1 MGLFSGAFGAGL
13 SKGLGEGIAK
23 GIDERRKMQ
32 LKYVDNMMDTAK
44 AYAPKYQA
52 AAAEID
58 ASLVQMNNLKRDFNI
73 SEAEYV
79 ALAQAHPNLDAIYK
93 DIYVQKDA
101 LTAQGFGNKINRD
114 TILKTLNLGEKGIE
128 LPEGMTAKEALRTI
142 HLGIANNLSKDP
154 TNKSEGFSNKSVSD
168 AFASMFMMNPNS
180 SAKQI
185 VNNMQVAGVEVDDIL
200 AYERSGGVRGTVYD
214 SVNASPF
221 ALPNI
226 DYKADDMQTTRDRF
240 TREANKK
247 FALTDDITNLT
258 DAGAFNKR
266 VGGKDAAASVAITNE
281 IGLNFAKLEKQLF
294 SQSALFNS
302 NINRSPMLFELLS
315 YIDTPE
321 DIKAFNNAVKNN
333 TMASILIESFEKNQ
347 GLTDEYA
354 KKIFDTD
361 AAEEEEYIGSDYGD
375 GNVIMPVESSTVTG
389 TDDGDGTVAKI
400 LSNTKDKKS
409 SVELK
414 DLDLK
419 DATFNTEENA
429 WFDNNSGKK
438 ILDPKGI
445 LKNTPGFRALEDTSF
460 IDEIMSLVGGE
471 AAKKHFA
478 NKSKE
483 NDSVAKVEEKTED
496 KVEDKGIM
504 TSPKLRPS
512 DLKIENIIE
521 ENLEPEEA
529 SNLKEQFNA
538 NPKDSIWESIV
549 KVMSS
554 KEYAKIQSDKSM
566 NEAIQKIKESR
577 PELRTKRPDA
587 IGFTLSNLRS
597 ILDSELPASQ
607 KAIAI
612 KIMATIK
619 PDTAGLKIGTK

>member
-58 ASLVQMNNLKRDFNI
+58 SSLVQMNNLKRDFNI
-73 SEAEYV
+73 TEAEYV

-142 HLGIANNLSKDP
+142 HLGIASNLSKDP

-247 FALTDDITNLT
+247 FALTDDITNL
-258 DAGAFNKR
+258 ANAEAFNKR
-266 VGGKDAAASVAITNE
+266 TGGKDTAASVAITNE

-361 AAEEEEYIGSDYGD
+361 DTKEEEEYRGSDYGD
-375 GNVIMPVESSTVTG
+375 GNVIMPVEASTVTDTG
-389 TDDGDGTVAKI
+389 TGDGLVSTI
-400 LSNTKDKKS
+400 LSNTKGDKS

-419 DATFNTEENA
+419 NATFNTEENA
-429 WFDNNSGKK
+429 WFDNASGKEILEPTSVFANSSTRKLKDSTATDQVVSMVGGNIAEMYFDDTPLKDLNLKDATFDEEQNAWFDDETGNK
-438 ILDPKGI
+438 IVKPRSVFANSKVRRLDDSGTDKTNSDLSLWEKI
-445 LKNTPGFRALEDTSF
+445 KKTLSKKDAKELEKKISR
-460 IDEIMSLVGGE
+460 IDEE
-471 AAKKHFA
+471 AQLSPAY
-478 NKSKE
+478 
-483 NDSVAKVEEKTED
+483 KTD
-496 KVEDKGIM
+496 
-504 TSPKLRPS
+504 
-512 DLKIENIIE
+512 IE
-521 ENLEPEEA
+521 
-529 SNLKEQFNA
+529 
-538 NPKDSIWESIV
+538 
-549 KVMSS
+549 
-554 KEYAKIQSDKSM
+554 
-566 NEAIQKIKESR
+566 R
-577 PELRTKRPDA
+577 
-587 IGFTLSNLRS
+587 
-597 ILDSELPASQ
+597 ILDSDMSVADKAAAISKIARKALDTPGLTVSDSYKEL
-607 KAIAI
+607 KGI
-612 KIMATIK
+612 
-619 PDTAGLKIGTK
+619 

>member
-1 MGLFSGAFGAGL
+1 MGIFSGAFGAGL
-13 SKGLGEGIAK
+13 SQGLGESVATGIN
-23 GIDERRKMQ
+23 ERRKMQ
-32 LKYVDNMMDTAK
+32 TKYVDNMMDTAK

-258 DAGAFNKR
+258 DASAFNTR

-361 AAEEEEYIGSDYGD
+361 DTEEVLPSEYIGSDYGD
-375 GNVIMPVESSTVTG
+375 GNVIMPVESSTVTV

-400 LSNTKDKKS
+400 LSNTKGEKS

-419 DATFNTEENA
+419 NATFNTEENA
-429 WFDNNSGKK
+429 WFDNTSGKE
-438 ILDPKGI
+438 ILEPTSVFANSSTRK
-445 LKNTPGFRALEDTSF
+445 LKDSTTTDQLVS
-460 IDEIMSLVGGE
+460 MVGGNIAE
-471 AAKKHFA
+471 NYFDDTALKDLNLKDATFDEEQNAWFDDETGNKIVKPRSVFA
-478 NKSKE
+478 NSKVRRLD
-483 NDSVAKVEEKTED
+483 DSNTD
-496 KVEDKGIM
+496 KAN
-504 TSPKLRPS
+504 S
-512 DLKIENIIE
+512 DLS
-521 ENLEPEEA
+521 L
-529 SNLKEQFNA
+529 
-538 NPKDSIWESIV
+538 WE
-549 KVMSS
+549 
-554 KEYAKIQSDKSM
+554 
-566 NEAIQKIKESR
+566 KIK
-577 PELRTKRPDA
+577 K
-587 IGFTLSNLRS
+587 TLSKKDAKELEKKISRIDKEAQLS
-597 ILDSELPASQ
+597 PAYKTDIKAILDSDMSVAEKAEAINKIAREALDTPGLTVSDSYKEL
-607 KAIAI
+607 KGI
-612 KIMATIK
+612 
-619 PDTAGLKIGTK
+619 

>member
-13 SKGLGEGIAK
+13 SQGLGEGIAK
-23 GIDERRKMQ
+23 GINERRKMQ
-32 LKYVDNMMDTAK
+32 TKYVDNMMDTAK

-58 ASLVQMNNLKRDFNI
+58 SSLVQMNNLKRDFNI

-142 HLGIANNLSKDP
+142 HLGIASNLSKDP

-226 DYKADDMQTTRDRF
+226 DYKADDMQRTRDRF

-247 FALTDDITNLT
+247 FALTDDITSLT
-258 DAGAFNKR
+258 DMNAFNKKT
-266 VGGKDAAASVAITNE
+266 GGKDGSASIAITNE

-302 NINRSPMLFELLS
+302 NINRSPMMYELLK

-321 DIKAFNNAVKNN
+321 DIKTFNNAVKNN

-361 AAEEEEYIGSDYGD
+361 AAEEEEEYTGSDYGD
-375 GNVIMPVESSTVTG
+375 GNIIMPVEASTVTDTG
-389 TDDGDGTVAKI
+389 KGDGLVSTI
-400 LSNTKDKKS
+400 LSNTKGDKP

-419 DATFNTEENA
+419 NATFNTEENA
-429 WFDNNSGKK
+429 WFDNASGKEILQPTSVFANSSTRK
-438 ILDPKGI
+438 LKDSTATGQVVSMVGGNIAEMYFDDTPLKDLNLKDATFDEEQNSWFDDETGNKIVKPRSVFANSKVRRLDDSGTDKTNSDLSLWEKIKKTLSKKDAKELEKKISRIDEEAQLSPAYKTDIERILDSDMSVADKAAAI
-445 LKNTPGFRALEDTSF
+445 SKIARKALNTPGLTVSDSY
-460 IDEIMSLVGGE
+460 
-471 AAKKHFA
+471 
-478 NKSKE
+478 KE
-483 NDSVAKVEEKTED
+483 L
-496 KVEDKGIM
+496 KGI
-504 TSPKLRPS
+504 
-512 DLKIENIIE
+512 
-521 ENLEPEEA
+521 
-529 SNLKEQFNA
+529 
-538 NPKDSIWESIV
+538 
-549 KVMSS
+549 
-554 KEYAKIQSDKSM
+554 
-566 NEAIQKIKESR
+566 
-577 PELRTKRPDA
+577 
-587 IGFTLSNLRS
+587 
-597 ILDSELPASQ
+597 
-607 KAIAI
+607 
-612 KIMATIK
+612 
-619 PDTAGLKIGTK
+619 

>member
-13 SKGLGEGIAK
+13 SQGLGESIAK
-23 GIDERRKMQ
+23 GINERRKMQ
-32 LKYVDNMMDTAK
+32 TKYVDNMMDTAK

-58 ASLVQMNNLKRDFNI
+58 SSLVQMNNLKRDFNI

-185 VNNMQVAGVEVDDIL
+185 VNNMQVAGIEVDDIL
-200 AYERSGGVRGTVYD
+200 AYESSGGVRGTVYD

-226 DYKADDMQTTRDRF
+226 DYKADDMQRTRDRF
-240 TREANKK
+240 TREANLK
-247 FALTDDITNLT
+247 FANTSDITDLTDMS
-258 DAGAFNKR
+258 AFNTNT
-266 VGGKDAAASVAITNE
+266 GGKDAAASIAITNE

-302 NINRSPMLFELLS
+302 TINRTPMMYELLK
-315 YIDTPE
+315 YIQTPE

-361 AAEEEEYIGSDYGD
+361 DAEEGLSSEYRGSDYGD
-375 GNVIMPVESSTVTG
+375 GNIIMPVEASTVTDTG
-389 TDDGDGTVAKI
+389 KDDGLVSTI
-400 LSNTKDKKS
+400 LSNTKGDKS

-419 DATFNTEENA
+419 NATFNAEENA
-429 WFDNNSGKK
+429 WFDNASGKEILEPTSVFANSSTRK
-438 ILDPKGI
+438 RKESTATDQIVSMVGGNIAEMYFDDTPLKDLNLKDATFDEEQDAWFDDETGNKIVKPRSVFANSKVRRLDDSGTDKTNSDLSLWEKIKKTLSKKDAKELEKKISRIDEEAQLSPAYKTDIERILDSDMSVADKAAAI
-445 LKNTPGFRALEDTSF
+445 SKIARKALNTPGLTVSDSY
-460 IDEIMSLVGGE
+460 
-471 AAKKHFA
+471 
-478 NKSKE
+478 KE
-483 NDSVAKVEEKTED
+483 L
-496 KVEDKGIM
+496 KGI
-504 TSPKLRPS
+504 
-512 DLKIENIIE
+512 
-521 ENLEPEEA
+521 
-529 SNLKEQFNA
+529 
-538 NPKDSIWESIV
+538 
-549 KVMSS
+549 
-554 KEYAKIQSDKSM
+554 
-566 NEAIQKIKESR
+566 
-577 PELRTKRPDA
+577 
-587 IGFTLSNLRS
+587 
-597 ILDSELPASQ
+597 
-607 KAIAI
+607 
-612 KIMATIK
+612 
-619 PDTAGLKIGTK
+619 

>member
-13 SKGLGEGIAK
+13 SQGLGEGIAK
-23 GIDERRKMQ
+23 GINERRKMQ
-32 LKYVDNMMDTAK
+32 TKYVDNMMDTAK

-58 ASLVQMNNLKRDFNI
+58 SSLVQMNNLKRDFNI
-73 SEAEYV
+73 TEAEYV

-247 FALTDDITNLT
+247 FALTDDITNL
-258 DAGAFNKR
+258 ANAEAFNKR
-266 VGGKDAAASVAITNE
+266 TGGKDTAASVAITNE

-315 YIDTPE
+315 YVDTPE

-361 AAEEEEYIGSDYGD
+361 DAKEVLPPEYTGSDYGD
-375 GNVIMPVESSTVTG
+375 GNIIMPVEASTVTDTG
-389 TDDGDGTVAKI
+389 KGDGLVSTI
-400 LSNTKDKKS
+400 LSNTKGAKS

-419 DATFNTEENA
+419 NATFNTEENA
-429 WFDNNSGKK
+429 WFDDTSGKEILEPTSVFANSSTRK
-438 ILDPKGI
+438 LKDSTATDQVVSMVGGNIAEMYFDDTPLKDLNLKDATFDEEQNAWFDDETGNKIVKPRSVFANSKVRRLDDSGTDKTNSDLSLWEKIKKTLSKKDAKELEKKISRIDEEAQLSPAYKTDIERILDSDMSVADKAAAI
-445 LKNTPGFRALEDTSF
+445 SKIARKALNTPGLTVSDSY
-460 IDEIMSLVGGE
+460 
-471 AAKKHFA
+471 
-478 NKSKE
+478 KE
-483 NDSVAKVEEKTED
+483 L
-496 KVEDKGIM
+496 KGI
-504 TSPKLRPS
+504 
-512 DLKIENIIE
+512 
-521 ENLEPEEA
+521 
-529 SNLKEQFNA
+529 
-538 NPKDSIWESIV
+538 
-549 KVMSS
+549 
-554 KEYAKIQSDKSM
+554 
-566 NEAIQKIKESR
+566 
-577 PELRTKRPDA
+577 
-587 IGFTLSNLRS
+587 
-597 ILDSELPASQ
+597 
-607 KAIAI
+607 
-612 KIMATIK
+612 
-619 PDTAGLKIGTK
+619 

>member
-13 SKGLGEGIAK
+13 SQGLGEGIAK
-23 GIDERRKMQ
+23 GINERRKMQ
-32 LKYVDNMMDTAK
+32 TKYVDNMMDTAK

-58 ASLVQMNNLKRDFNI
+58 SSLVQMNNLKRDFNI

-142 HLGIANNLSKDP
+142 HLGIASNLSKDP

-226 DYKADDMQTTRDRF
+226 DYKADDMQRTRDRF

-247 FALTDDITNLT
+247 FALTDDITSLT
-258 DAGAFNKR
+258 DMNAFNKKT
-266 VGGKDAAASVAITNE
+266 GGKDGSASIAITNE

-302 NINRSPMLFELLS
+302 NINRSPMMYELLK

-361 AAEEEEYIGSDYGD
+361 AAEEEEEYTGSDYGD
-375 GNVIMPVESSTVTG
+375 GNIIMPVEASTVTDTG
-389 TDDGDGTVAKI
+389 KGDGLVSTI
-400 LSNTKDKKS
+400 LSNTKGDKS

-419 DATFNTEENA
+419 NATFNTEENA
-429 WFDNNSGKK
+429 WFDNASGKEILQPTSVFANSSTRK
-438 ILDPKGI
+438 LKDSTATGQVVSMVGGNIAEMYFDDTPLKDLNLKNATFDEEQNSWFDDETGNKIVKPRSVFANSKVRRLDDSGTDKTNSDLSLWEKIKKTLSKKDAKELEKKISRIDEEAQLSPAYKTDIERILDSDMSVADKAAAI
-445 LKNTPGFRALEDTSF
+445 SKIARKALNTPGLTVSDSY
-460 IDEIMSLVGGE
+460 
-471 AAKKHFA
+471 
-478 NKSKE
+478 KE
-483 NDSVAKVEEKTED
+483 L
-496 KVEDKGIM
+496 KGI
-504 TSPKLRPS
+504 
-512 DLKIENIIE
+512 
-521 ENLEPEEA
+521 
-529 SNLKEQFNA
+529 
-538 NPKDSIWESIV
+538 
-549 KVMSS
+549 
-554 KEYAKIQSDKSM
+554 
-566 NEAIQKIKESR
+566 
-577 PELRTKRPDA
+577 
-587 IGFTLSNLRS
+587 
-597 ILDSELPASQ
+597 
-607 KAIAI
+607 
-612 KIMATIK
+612 
-619 PDTAGLKIGTK
+619 

>member
-168 AFASMFMMNPNS
+168 AFASMFMMNPNA

-247 FALTDDITNLT
+247 FALTDDITNLA
-258 DAGAFNKR
+258 DPKAFNER
-266 VGGKDAAASVAITNE
+266 TGGKDTAASVAITNE

-361 AAEEEEYIGSDYGD
+361 GTEEVSTSVYTGSDYGD
-375 GNVIMPVESSTVTG
+375 GNVIMPVESSTVIS
-389 TDDGDGTVAKI
+389 TDTKDAIVDTI
-400 LSNTKDKKS
+400 LSNTKSDKS

-419 DATFNTEENA
+419 NATFNTEENA
-429 WFDNNSGKK
+429 WFDNTSGKEILEPTSVFANSSTRK
-438 ILDPKGI
+438 LKGSTTTDQLVSVVGGNIAEKYFDDTPLKDLDLKNATFDEEQNAWFDDETGNKIVKPRSVFANSKVRRLDDSNTDKTNTDLSLWEKIKKVLSKKDAKEIEKKISRIDEEAQLSPAYKTDIERILDSDMSVADKAAAI
-445 LKNTPGFRALEDTSF
+445 SKIAREALNTPGLTVSDSY
-460 IDEIMSLVGGE
+460 
-471 AAKKHFA
+471 KKL
-478 NKSKE
+478 
-483 NDSVAKVEEKTED
+483 
-496 KVEDKGIM
+496 KGI
-504 TSPKLRPS
+504 
-512 DLKIENIIE
+512 
-521 ENLEPEEA
+521 
-529 SNLKEQFNA
+529 
-538 NPKDSIWESIV
+538 
-549 KVMSS
+549 
-554 KEYAKIQSDKSM
+554 
-566 NEAIQKIKESR
+566 
-577 PELRTKRPDA
+577 
-587 IGFTLSNLRS
+587 
-597 ILDSELPASQ
+597 
-607 KAIAI
+607 
-612 KIMATIK
+612 
-619 PDTAGLKIGTK
+619 

>member
-32 LKYVDNMMDTAK
+32 TKYVDNMMDTAK

-58 ASLVQMNNLKRDFNI
+58 SSLVQMNNLKRDFNI
-73 SEAEYV
+73 TEAEYV

-200 AYERSGGVRGTVYD
+200 AYERSGGVRGAVYD

-247 FALTDDITNLT
+247 FALTDDITNLANT
-258 DAGAFNKR
+258 QAFNKR
-266 VGGKDAAASVAITNE
+266 TGGKDTAASVAITNE

-315 YIDTPE
+315 YVDTPE

-361 AAEEEEYIGSDYGD
+361 DAEEGLSSEYRGSDYGD
-375 GNVIMPVESSTVTG
+375 GNIIMPVEASTVTDTG
-389 TDDGDGTVAKI
+389 KGDGLVSTI
-400 LSNTKDKKS
+400 LSNTNGAKS

-419 DATFNTEENA
+419 NATFNTEENA
-429 WFDNNSGKK
+429 WFDNASGKEILEPTSVFANSSTRK
-438 ILDPKGI
+438 RKDSTATGQIVSMVGGNIAEMYFDDTPLKDLNLKDATFDEEQNSWFDDETGNKIVKPRSVFANSKVRRLDDSGTDKTNSDLSLWEKIKKTLSKKDAKELEKKISRIDEEAQLSPAYKTDIERILDSDMSVADKAAAI
-445 LKNTPGFRALEDTSF
+445 SKIARKALNTPGLKVSDSY
-460 IDEIMSLVGGE
+460 
-471 AAKKHFA
+471 
-478 NKSKE
+478 KE
-483 NDSVAKVEEKTED
+483 L
-496 KVEDKGIM
+496 KGI
-504 TSPKLRPS
+504 
-512 DLKIENIIE
+512 
-521 ENLEPEEA
+521 
-529 SNLKEQFNA
+529 
-538 NPKDSIWESIV
+538 
-549 KVMSS
+549 
-554 KEYAKIQSDKSM
+554 
-566 NEAIQKIKESR
+566 
-577 PELRTKRPDA
+577 
-587 IGFTLSNLRS
+587 
-597 ILDSELPASQ
+597 
-607 KAIAI
+607 
-612 KIMATIK
+612 
-619 PDTAGLKIGTK
+619 

>member
-52 AAAEID
+52 AAAQID
-58 ASLVQMNNLKRDFNI
+58 ASLVQMKNLKRDFNI

-400 LSNTKDKKS
+400 LSNTKGEKS

-419 DATFNTEENA
+419 NATFNTEENA
-429 WFDNNSGKK
+429 WFDNASGKE
-438 ILDPKGI
+438 ILEPTSVFANSSTRK
-445 LKNTPGFRALEDTSF
+445 LKDSTTTDQLVS
-460 IDEIMSLVGGE
+460 MVGGNIAE
-471 AAKKHFA
+471 NYFDDTPLKDLNLKDATFDEEQNAWFDDETGNKIVKPRSVFA
-478 NKSKE
+478 NSKVRRLD
-483 NDSVAKVEEKTED
+483 DSNTD
-496 KVEDKGIM
+496 KAN
-504 TSPKLRPS
+504 S
-512 DLKIENIIE
+512 DLS
-521 ENLEPEEA
+521 L
-529 SNLKEQFNA
+529 
-538 NPKDSIWESIV
+538 WE
-549 KVMSS
+549 
-554 KEYAKIQSDKSM
+554 
-566 NEAIQKIKESR
+566 KIK
-577 PELRTKRPDA
+577 K
-587 IGFTLSNLRS
+587 TLSKKDAKELEKKISRIDKEAQLS
-597 ILDSELPASQ
+597 PAYKTDIKAILDSDMSVAEKAEAINKIAREALDTPGLTVSDSYKEL
-607 KAIAI
+607 KGI
-612 KIMATIK
+612 
-619 PDTAGLKIGTK
+619 

>member
-13 SKGLGEGIAK
+13 SQGLGEGIAK
-23 GIDERRKMQ
+23 GINERRKMQ
-32 LKYVDNMMDTAK
+32 TKYVDNMMDTAK

-58 ASLVQMNNLKRDFNI
+58 SSLVQMNNLKRDFNI

-226 DYKADDMQTTRDRF
+226 DYKADDMQRTRDRF

-258 DAGAFNKR
+258 DMKAFNKKT
-266 VGGKDAAASVAITNE
+266 GGKDGAASIAITNE

-302 NINRSPMLFELLS
+302 NINRSPMMYELLK

-321 DIKAFNNAVKNN
+321 DIKTFNNAVKNN

-361 AAEEEEYIGSDYGD
+361 AAEEEEEYTGSDYGD
-375 GNVIMPVESSTVTG
+375 GNIIMPVEASTVTDTG
-389 TDDGDGTVAKI
+389 KGDGLVSTI
-400 LSNTKDKKS
+400 LSNTKGDKS

-419 DATFNTEENA
+419 NATFNTEENA
-429 WFDNNSGKK
+429 WFDNASGKEILEPTSVFANSSTRK
-438 ILDPKGI
+438 LKDSTATGQVVSMVGGNIAEMYFDDTPLKDLNLKDATFDEEQNSWFDDETGNKIVKPRSVFANSKVRRLDDSGTDKTNSDLSLWEKIKKTLSKKDAKELEKKISRIDEEAQLSPAYKTDIERILDSDMSVADKAAAI
-445 LKNTPGFRALEDTSF
+445 SKIARKALNTPGLTVSDSY
-460 IDEIMSLVGGE
+460 
-471 AAKKHFA
+471 
-478 NKSKE
+478 KE
-483 NDSVAKVEEKTED
+483 L
-496 KVEDKGIM
+496 KGI
-504 TSPKLRPS
+504 
-512 DLKIENIIE
+512 
-521 ENLEPEEA
+521 
-529 SNLKEQFNA
+529 
-538 NPKDSIWESIV
+538 
-549 KVMSS
+549 
-554 KEYAKIQSDKSM
+554 
-566 NEAIQKIKESR
+566 
-577 PELRTKRPDA
+577 
-587 IGFTLSNLRS
+587 
-597 ILDSELPASQ
+597 
-607 KAIAI
+607 
-612 KIMATIK
+612 
-619 PDTAGLKIGTK
+619 

>member
-13 SKGLGEGIAK
+13 SQGLGEGIAK
-23 GIDERRKMQ
+23 GINERRKMQ
-32 LKYVDNMMDTAK
+32 TKYVDNMMDTAK

-58 ASLVQMNNLKRDFNI
+58 SSLVQMNNLKRDFNI
-73 SEAEYV
+73 TEAEYV

-185 VNNMQVAGVEVDDIL
+185 VNNMQVAGIEVDDIL
-200 AYERSGGVRGTVYD
+200 AYESSGGVRGTVYD

-226 DYKADDMQTTRDRF
+226 DYKADDMQRTRDRF
-240 TREANKK
+240 TREATLK
-247 FALTDDITNLT
+247 FADTNDISSLTDMK
-258 DAGAFNKR
+258 AFNER
-266 VGGKDAAASVAITNE
+266 TGGKDAAASIAITNE

-302 NINRSPMLFELLS
+302 TINRTPMMYELLS
-315 YIDTPE
+315 YVDTPE

-361 AAEEEEYIGSDYGD
+361 DAEEGLSSEYRGSDYGD
-375 GNVIMPVESSTVTG
+375 GNVIMPVEASTVIDTG
-389 TDDGDGTVAKI
+389 KDDGLVSTI
-400 LSNTKDKKS
+400 LSNTKGDKS

-419 DATFNTEENA
+419 NATFNTEENA
-429 WFDNNSGKK
+429 WFDDTSGKEILEPTSVFANSSTRK
-438 ILDPKGI
+438 LKDSTATDQVVSMVGGNIAEMYFDDTPLKDLNLKDATFDEEQNSWFDDETGNKIVKPRSVFANSKVRRLDDSGTDKTNSDLSLWEKIKKTLSKKDAKELEKKISRIDEEAQLSPAYKTDIERILDSDMSVADKAAAI
-445 LKNTPGFRALEDTSF
+445 SKIARKALNTPGLKVSDSY
-460 IDEIMSLVGGE
+460 
-471 AAKKHFA
+471 
-478 NKSKE
+478 KE
-483 NDSVAKVEEKTED
+483 L
-496 KVEDKGIM
+496 KGI
-504 TSPKLRPS
+504 
-512 DLKIENIIE
+512 
-521 ENLEPEEA
+521 
-529 SNLKEQFNA
+529 
-538 NPKDSIWESIV
+538 
-549 KVMSS
+549 
-554 KEYAKIQSDKSM
+554 
-566 NEAIQKIKESR
+566 
-577 PELRTKRPDA
+577 
-587 IGFTLSNLRS
+587 
-597 ILDSELPASQ
+597 
-607 KAIAI
+607 
-612 KIMATIK
+612 
-619 PDTAGLKIGTK
+619 

>member
-58 ASLVQMNNLKRDFNI
+58 ASLVQMKNLKRDFNI

-361 AAEEEEYIGSDYGD
+361 DTEEVLPSEYIGSDYGD
-375 GNVIMPVESSTVTG
+375 GNVIMPVESSTVTV

-400 LSNTKDKKS
+400 LSNTKGEKS

-419 DATFNTEENA
+419 NATFNTEENA
-429 WFDNNSGKK
+429 WFDNASGKE
-438 ILDPKGI
+438 ILEPTSVFANSSTRK
-445 LKNTPGFRALEDTSF
+445 LKDSTTTDQLVS
-460 IDEIMSLVGGE
+460 MVGGNIAE
-471 AAKKHFA
+471 NYFDDTPLKDLNLKDATFDEEQNAWFDDETGNKIVKPRSVFA
-478 NKSKE
+478 NSKVRRLD
-483 NDSVAKVEEKTED
+483 DSNTD
-496 KVEDKGIM
+496 KAN
-504 TSPKLRPS
+504 S
-512 DLKIENIIE
+512 DLS
-521 ENLEPEEA
+521 L
-529 SNLKEQFNA
+529 
-538 NPKDSIWESIV
+538 WE
-549 KVMSS
+549 
-554 KEYAKIQSDKSM
+554 
-566 NEAIQKIKESR
+566 KIK
-577 PELRTKRPDA
+577 K
-587 IGFTLSNLRS
+587 TLSKKDAKELEKKISRIDKEAQLS
-597 ILDSELPASQ
+597 PAYKTDIKAILDSDMSVAEKAEAINKIAREALDTPGLTVSDSYKEL
-607 KAIAI
+607 KGI
-612 KIMATIK
+612 
-619 PDTAGLKIGTK
+619 

>member
-32 LKYVDNMMDTAK
+32 TKYVDNMMDTAK

-58 ASLVQMNNLKRDFNI
+58 SSLVQMNNLKRDFNI
-73 SEAEYV
+73 TEAEYV

-200 AYERSGGVRGTVYD
+200 AYERSGGVRGAVYD

-247 FALTDDITNLT
+247 FALTDDITNLANT
-258 DAGAFNKR
+258 QAFNKR
-266 VGGKDAAASVAITNE
+266 TGGKDTAASVAITNE

-315 YIDTPE
+315 YVDTPE

-361 AAEEEEYIGSDYGD
+361 DAEEGLSSEYRGSDYGD
-375 GNVIMPVESSTVTG
+375 GNIIMPVEASTVTDTG
-389 TDDGDGTVAKI
+389 KGDGLVSTI
-400 LSNTKDKKS
+400 LSNTNGAKS

-419 DATFNTEENA
+419 NATFNTEENA
-429 WFDNNSGKK
+429 WFDNASGKEILEPTSVFANSSTRK
-438 ILDPKGI
+438 RKDSTATGQIVSMVGGNIAEMYFDDTPLKDLNLKDATFDEEQNSWFDDETGNKIVKPRSVFANSKVRRLDDSGTDKTNSDLSLWEKIKKTLSKKDAKELEKKISRIDEEAQLSPAYKTDIERILDSDMSIADKAAAI
-445 LKNTPGFRALEDTSF
+445 SKIARKALNTPGLKVSDSY
-460 IDEIMSLVGGE
+460 
-471 AAKKHFA
+471 
-478 NKSKE
+478 KE
-483 NDSVAKVEEKTED
+483 L
-496 KVEDKGIM
+496 KGI
-504 TSPKLRPS
+504 
-512 DLKIENIIE
+512 
-521 ENLEPEEA
+521 
-529 SNLKEQFNA
+529 
-538 NPKDSIWESIV
+538 
-549 KVMSS
+549 
-554 KEYAKIQSDKSM
+554 
-566 NEAIQKIKESR
+566 
-577 PELRTKRPDA
+577 
-587 IGFTLSNLRS
+587 
-597 ILDSELPASQ
+597 
-607 KAIAI
+607 
-612 KIMATIK
+612 
-619 PDTAGLKIGTK
+619 

>member
-58 ASLVQMNNLKRDFNI
+58 SSLVQMNNLKRDFNI
-73 SEAEYV
+73 TEAEYV

-142 HLGIANNLSKDP
+142 HLGIASNLSKDP

-247 FALTDDITNLT
+247 FALTDDITNL
-258 DAGAFNKR
+258 ANAKAFNKR
-266 VGGKDAAASVAITNE
+266 TGGKDTAASVAITNE

-361 AAEEEEYIGSDYGD
+361 DTKEEEEYRGSDYGD
-375 GNVIMPVESSTVTG
+375 GNVIMPVEASTVTDTG
-389 TDDGDGTVAKI
+389 TGDGLVSTI
-400 LSNTKDKKS
+400 LSNTKGDKS

-419 DATFNTEENA
+419 NATFNTEENA
-429 WFDNNSGKK
+429 WFDNASGKEILEPTSVFANSSTRKLKDSTATDQVVSMVGGNIAEMYFDDTPLKDLNLKDATFDEGQNAWFDDETGNK
-438 ILDPKGI
+438 IVKPRSVFANSKVRRLDDSGTDKTNSDLSLWEKI
-445 LKNTPGFRALEDTSF
+445 KKTLSKKDAKELEKKISR
-460 IDEIMSLVGGE
+460 IDEE
-471 AAKKHFA
+471 AQLSPAY
-478 NKSKE
+478 
-483 NDSVAKVEEKTED
+483 KTD
-496 KVEDKGIM
+496 
-504 TSPKLRPS
+504 
-512 DLKIENIIE
+512 IE
-521 ENLEPEEA
+521 
-529 SNLKEQFNA
+529 
-538 NPKDSIWESIV
+538 
-549 KVMSS
+549 
-554 KEYAKIQSDKSM
+554 
-566 NEAIQKIKESR
+566 R
-577 PELRTKRPDA
+577 
-587 IGFTLSNLRS
+587 
-597 ILDSELPASQ
+597 ILDSDMSVADKAAAISKIARKALDTPGLTVSDSYKEL
-607 KAIAI
+607 KGI
-612 KIMATIK
+612 
-619 PDTAGLKIGTK
+619 

>member
-58 ASLVQMNNLKRDFNI
+58 SSLVQMNNLKRDFNI
-73 SEAEYV
+73 TEAEYV

-142 HLGIANNLSKDP
+142 HLGIASNLSKDP

-247 FALTDDITNLT
+247 FALTDDITNL
-258 DAGAFNKR
+258 ANPEAFNKR
-266 VGGKDAAASVAITNE
+266 TGGKDTAASVAITNE

-361 AAEEEEYIGSDYGD
+361 DTKEEEEYRGSDYGD
-375 GNVIMPVESSTVTG
+375 GNIIMPVEASTVTDTG
-389 TDDGDGTVAKI
+389 TGDGLVSTI
-400 LSNTKDKKS
+400 LSNTKGDKS

-419 DATFNTEENA
+419 NATFNTEENA
-429 WFDNNSGKK
+429 WFDNASGKEILEPTSVFANSSTRKLKDSTATDQVVSMVGGNIAEMYFDDTPLKDLNLKDATFDEEQNAWFDDETGNK
-438 ILDPKGI
+438 IVKPRSVFANSKVRRLDDSGTDKTNSDLSLWEKI
-445 LKNTPGFRALEDTSF
+445 KKTLSKKDAKELEKKISR
-460 IDEIMSLVGGE
+460 IDEE
-471 AAKKHFA
+471 AQLSPAY
-478 NKSKE
+478 
-483 NDSVAKVEEKTED
+483 KTD
-496 KVEDKGIM
+496 
-504 TSPKLRPS
+504 
-512 DLKIENIIE
+512 IE
-521 ENLEPEEA
+521 
-529 SNLKEQFNA
+529 
-538 NPKDSIWESIV
+538 
-549 KVMSS
+549 
-554 KEYAKIQSDKSM
+554 
-566 NEAIQKIKESR
+566 R
-577 PELRTKRPDA
+577 
-587 IGFTLSNLRS
+587 
-597 ILDSELPASQ
+597 ILDSDMSVADKAAAISKIARKALDTPGLTVSDSYKEL
-607 KAIAI
+607 KGI
-612 KIMATIK
+612 
-619 PDTAGLKIGTK
+619 

>member
-32 LKYVDNMMDTAK
+32 TKYVDNMMDTAK

-58 ASLVQMNNLKRDFNI
+58 SSLVQMNNLKRDFNI
-73 SEAEYV
+73 TEAEYV

-200 AYERSGGVRGTVYD
+200 AYERSGGVRGAVYD

-247 FALTDDITNLT
+247 FALTDDITNLANT
-258 DAGAFNKR
+258 QAFNKR
-266 VGGKDAAASVAITNE
+266 TGGKDTAASVAITNE

-315 YIDTPE
+315 YVDTPE

-361 AAEEEEYIGSDYGD
+361 DTEEEEYTGSDYGD
-375 GNVIMPVESSTVTG
+375 GNIIMPVEASTVTDTG
-389 TDDGDGTVAKI
+389 KDDGLVSTI
-400 LSNTKDKKS
+400 LSNTKGDKS

-419 DATFNTEENA
+419 NATFNTEENA
-429 WFDNNSGKK
+429 WFDNASGKEILEPTSVFANSSTRK
-438 ILDPKGI
+438 LKDSTATDQVVSMVGGNIAEMYFDDTPLKDLNLKDATFDEEQNSWFDDETGNKIVKPRSVFANSKVRRLDDSGTDKTNSDLSLWEKIKKTLSKKDAKELEKKISRIDEEAQLSPAYKTDIERILDSDMSVADKAAAI
-445 LKNTPGFRALEDTSF
+445 SKIARKALNTPGLTVSDSY
-460 IDEIMSLVGGE
+460 
-471 AAKKHFA
+471 
-478 NKSKE
+478 KE
-483 NDSVAKVEEKTED
+483 L
-496 KVEDKGIM
+496 KGI
-504 TSPKLRPS
+504 
-512 DLKIENIIE
+512 
-521 ENLEPEEA
+521 
-529 SNLKEQFNA
+529 
-538 NPKDSIWESIV
+538 
-549 KVMSS
+549 
-554 KEYAKIQSDKSM
+554 
-566 NEAIQKIKESR
+566 
-577 PELRTKRPDA
+577 
-587 IGFTLSNLRS
+587 
-597 ILDSELPASQ
+597 
-607 KAIAI
+607 
-612 KIMATIK
+612 
-619 PDTAGLKIGTK
+619 

>member
-13 SKGLGEGIAK
+13 SQGLGESLADGIK
-23 GIDERRKMQ
+23 ERRKMQ
-32 LKYVDNMMDTAK
+32 TKYVDNMMDTAK

-361 AAEEEEYIGSDYGD
+361 YVTPLSEDLNQPRLSELEVTED
-375 GNVIMPVESSTVTG
+375 SSTIST
-389 TDDGDGTVAKI
+389 GDGTVAKI

-429 WFDNNSGKK
+429 WFDNTSGKK

>member
-1 MGLFSGAFGAGL
+1 MGLFSGAFGAGF
-13 SKGLGEGIAK
+13 SKGLGESLAEGIK
-23 GIDERRKMQ
+23 ERRKMQ
-32 LKYVDNMMDTAK
+32 TKYVDNMMDTAK

-128 LPEGMTAKEALRTI
+128 LPQGMTAKEALRTI
-142 HLGIANNLSKDP
+142 HLGIASNLSKDP

-247 FALTDDITNLT
+247 FALTDDITSLT
-258 DAGAFNKR
+258 DMDSFNKR
-266 VGGKDAAASVAITNE
+266 TGGKDAAASVAITNE

-294 SQSALFNS
+294 SQSTLFNS
-302 NINRSPMLFELLS
+302 NINRSPMLFEILS

-361 AAEEEEYIGSDYGD
+361 NTEEVSPAVYTGSDYGD
-375 GNVIMPVESSTVTG
+375 GNVIMPVESSAVTS
-389 TDDGDGTVAKI
+389 TDNGDNIVDTI
-400 LSNTKDKKS
+400 LSNTKGDKS

-419 DATFNTEENA
+419 NATFDEEKNA
-429 WFDNNSGKK
+429 WFDNTSGKEILEPTNIFANSSTRK
-438 ILDPKGI
+438 VKGSTTTDQLVSVVGGNIAEYYFDDTPLKDLNLKNATFNEEQNAWFDDETGNKIVKPRSVFANSKVRRLDDSNADKTNSDLSLWEKIKKTLSKKDAKELEKKISRIDKEAQLSPAYKTDIKAILDSDMSVAEKAEAI
-445 LKNTPGFRALEDTSF
+445 NKIAREALNTPGLTVSDSY
-460 IDEIMSLVGGE
+460 
-471 AAKKHFA
+471 
-478 NKSKE
+478 KE
-483 NDSVAKVEEKTED
+483 L
-496 KVEDKGIM
+496 KGI
-504 TSPKLRPS
+504 
-512 DLKIENIIE
+512 
-521 ENLEPEEA
+521 
-529 SNLKEQFNA
+529 
-538 NPKDSIWESIV
+538 
-549 KVMSS
+549 
-554 KEYAKIQSDKSM
+554 
-566 NEAIQKIKESR
+566 
-577 PELRTKRPDA
+577 
-587 IGFTLSNLRS
+587 
-597 ILDSELPASQ
+597 
-607 KAIAI
+607 
-612 KIMATIK
+612 
-619 PDTAGLKIGTK
+619 

>member
-247 FALTDDITNLT
+247 FALTDDITNLS

-400 LSNTKDKKS
+400 LSNTKGEKS

-419 DATFNTEENA
+419 NATFNTEENA
-429 WFDNNSGKK
+429 WFDNASGKE
-438 ILDPKGI
+438 ILEPTSVFANSSTRK
-445 LKNTPGFRALEDTSF
+445 LKDSTTTDQLVS
-460 IDEIMSLVGGE
+460 MVGGNIAE
-471 AAKKHFA
+471 NYFDDTPLKDLNLKDATFDEEQNAWFDDETGNKIVKPRSVFA
-478 NKSKE
+478 NSKVRRLD
-483 NDSVAKVEEKTED
+483 DSNTD
-496 KVEDKGIM
+496 KAN
-504 TSPKLRPS
+504 S
-512 DLKIENIIE
+512 DLS
-521 ENLEPEEA
+521 L
-529 SNLKEQFNA
+529 
-538 NPKDSIWESIV
+538 WE
-549 KVMSS
+549 
-554 KEYAKIQSDKSM
+554 
-566 NEAIQKIKESR
+566 KIK
-577 PELRTKRPDA
+577 K
-587 IGFTLSNLRS
+587 TLSKKDAKELEKKISRIDKEAQLS
-597 ILDSELPASQ
+597 PAYKTDIKAILDSDMSVAEKAEAINKIAREALDTPGLTVSDSYKEL
-607 KAIAI
+607 KGI
-612 KIMATIK
+612 
-619 PDTAGLKIGTK
+619 

>member
-226 DYKADDMQTTRDRF
+226 DYKADDMQRTRDRF
-240 TREANKK
+240 TREANFK
-247 FALTDDITNLT
+247 FANTNDITSLTDMD
-258 DAGAFNKR
+258 AFNKNT
-266 VGGKDAAASVAITNE
+266 GGKDAAASIAITNE

-302 NINRSPMLFELLS
+302 NINRSPMLYELLK
-315 YIDTPE
+315 YIQTPE
-321 DIKAFNNAVKNN
+321 DIKTFNNAVKNN

-361 AAEEEEYIGSDYGD
+361 AAEEEDYIGSDYGD

-400 LSNTKDKKS
+400 LSNTKGEKS

-419 DATFNTEENA
+419 NATFNTEENA
-429 WFDNNSGKK
+429 WFDNASGKE
-438 ILDPKGI
+438 ILEPTSVFANSSTRK
-445 LKNTPGFRALEDTSF
+445 LKDSTTTDQLVSMVGGNIAENYFDDTSLKDLNLKDATF
-460 IDEIMSLVGGE
+460 DEEQNAWFDDETGNKIVKPRSV
-471 AAKKHFA
+471 FA
-478 NKSKE
+478 NSKVRRLD
-483 NDSVAKVEEKTED
+483 DSNTD
-496 KVEDKGIM
+496 KAN
-504 TSPKLRPS
+504 S
-512 DLKIENIIE
+512 DLS
-521 ENLEPEEA
+521 L
-529 SNLKEQFNA
+529 
-538 NPKDSIWESIV
+538 WE
-549 KVMSS
+549 
-554 KEYAKIQSDKSM
+554 
-566 NEAIQKIKESR
+566 KIK
-577 PELRTKRPDA
+577 K
-587 IGFTLSNLRS
+587 TLSKKDAKELEKKISRIDKEAQLS
-597 ILDSELPASQ
+597 PAYKTDIKAILDSDMSVAEKAEAINKIAREALDTPGLTVSDSYKEL
-607 KAIAI
+607 KGI
-612 KIMATIK
+612 
-619 PDTAGLKIGTK
+619 

>member
-58 ASLVQMNNLKRDFNI
+58 ASLVQMKNLKRDFNI

-361 AAEEEEYIGSDYGD
+361 DTEEVLPSEYIGSDYGD
-375 GNVIMPVESSTVTG
+375 GNVIMPVESSTVTV

-400 LSNTKDKKS
+400 LSNTKGEKS

-419 DATFNTEENA
+419 NATFNTEENA
-429 WFDNNSGKK
+429 WFDNASGKE
-438 ILDPKGI
+438 ILEPTSVFANSSTRK
-445 LKNTPGFRALEDTSF
+445 LKDSTTTDQLVS
-460 IDEIMSLVGGE
+460 MVGGNIAE
-471 AAKKHFA
+471 NYFDDTPLKDLNLKDATFDEEQNAWFDDETGNKIVKPRSVFA
-478 NKSKE
+478 NSKVRRLD
-483 NDSVAKVEEKTED
+483 DSNTDKTN
-496 KVEDKGIM
+496 
-504 TSPKLRPS
+504 S
-512 DLKIENIIE
+512 DLS
-521 ENLEPEEA
+521 L
-529 SNLKEQFNA
+529 
-538 NPKDSIWESIV
+538 WE
-549 KVMSS
+549 
-554 KEYAKIQSDKSM
+554 
-566 NEAIQKIKESR
+566 KIK
-577 PELRTKRPDA
+577 K
-587 IGFTLSNLRS
+587 TLSKKDAKELEKKISRIDKEAQLS
-597 ILDSELPASQ
+597 PAYKTDIKAILDSDMSVAEKAEAINKIAREALDTPGLTVSDSYKEL
-607 KAIAI
+607 KGI
-612 KIMATIK
+612 
-619 PDTAGLKIGTK
+619 

>member
-13 SKGLGEGIAK
+13 SQGLGEGIAK
-23 GIDERRKMQ
+23 GINERRKMQ
-32 LKYVDNMMDTAK
+32 TKYVDNMMDTAK

-58 ASLVQMNNLKRDFNI
+58 SSLVQMNNLKRDFNI

-142 HLGIANNLSKDP
+142 HLGIASNLSKDP

-226 DYKADDMQTTRDRF
+226 DYKADDMQRTRDRF

-247 FALTDDITNLT
+247 FALTDDITSLT
-258 DAGAFNKR
+258 DMNAFNKKT
-266 VGGKDAAASVAITNE
+266 GGKDGSASIAITNE

-302 NINRSPMLFELLS
+302 NINRSPMMYELLK

-321 DIKAFNNAVKNN
+321 DIKTFNNAVKNN

-361 AAEEEEYIGSDYGD
+361 AAEEEEEYTGSDYGD
-375 GNVIMPVESSTVTG
+375 GNIIMPVEASTVTDTG
-389 TDDGDGTVAKI
+389 KGDGLVSTI
-400 LSNTKDKKS
+400 LSNTKGDKP

-419 DATFNTEENA
+419 NATFNTEENA
-429 WFDNNSGKK
+429 WFDNASGKEILQPTSVFANSSTRK
-438 ILDPKGI
+438 LKDSTATGQVVSMVGGNIAEMYFDDTPLKDLNLKNATFDEEQNSWFDDETGNKIVKPRSVFANSKVRRLDDSGTDKTNSDLSLWEKIKKTLSKKDAKELEKKISRIDEEAQLSPAYKTDIERILDSDMSVADKAAAI
-445 LKNTPGFRALEDTSF
+445 SKIARKALNTPGLTVSDSY
-460 IDEIMSLVGGE
+460 
-471 AAKKHFA
+471 
-478 NKSKE
+478 KE
-483 NDSVAKVEEKTED
+483 L
-496 KVEDKGIM
+496 KGI
-504 TSPKLRPS
+504 
-512 DLKIENIIE
+512 
-521 ENLEPEEA
+521 
-529 SNLKEQFNA
+529 
-538 NPKDSIWESIV
+538 
-549 KVMSS
+549 
-554 KEYAKIQSDKSM
+554 
-566 NEAIQKIKESR
+566 
-577 PELRTKRPDA
+577 
-587 IGFTLSNLRS
+587 
-597 ILDSELPASQ
+597 
-607 KAIAI
+607 
-612 KIMATIK
+612 
-619 PDTAGLKIGTK
+619 

>member
-13 SKGLGEGIAK
+13 SQGLGEGIAK
-23 GIDERRKMQ
+23 GINERRKMQ
-32 LKYVDNMMDTAK
+32 TKYVDNMMDTAK

-58 ASLVQMNNLKRDFNI
+58 SSLVQMNNLKRDFNI

-142 HLGIANNLSKDP
+142 HLGIASNLSKDP

-185 VNNMQVAGVEVDDIL
+185 VNNMQVAGIEVDDIL
-200 AYERSGGVRGTVYD
+200 AYESSGGVRGTVYD

-226 DYKADDMQTTRDRF
+226 DYKADDMQRTRDRF

-247 FALTDDITNLT
+247 FALTDDITSLT
-258 DAGAFNKR
+258 DMNAFNKKT
-266 VGGKDAAASVAITNE
+266 GGKDGAASIAITNE

-315 YIDTPE
+315 YVDTPE

-361 AAEEEEYIGSDYGD
+361 AAEEEEEYTGSDYGD
-375 GNVIMPVESSTVTG
+375 GNIIMPVEASTVTDTG
-389 TDDGDGTVAKI
+389 KGDGLVSTI
-400 LSNTKDKKS
+400 LSNTKGDKS

-419 DATFNTEENA
+419 NATFNTEENA
-429 WFDNNSGKK
+429 WFDNASGKEILEPTSVFANSSTRK
-438 ILDPKGI
+438 LKDSTATGQVVSMVGGNIAEMYFDDTPLKDLNLKNATFDEEQNSWFDDETGNKIVKPRSVFANSKVRRLDDSGTDKTNSDLSLWEKIKKTLSKKDAKELEKKISRIDEEAQLSPAYKTDIERILDSDMSVADKAAAI
-445 LKNTPGFRALEDTSF
+445 SKIARKALNTPGLTVSDSY
-460 IDEIMSLVGGE
+460 
-471 AAKKHFA
+471 
-478 NKSKE
+478 KE
-483 NDSVAKVEEKTED
+483 L
-496 KVEDKGIM
+496 KGI
-504 TSPKLRPS
+504 
-512 DLKIENIIE
+512 
-521 ENLEPEEA
+521 
-529 SNLKEQFNA
+529 
-538 NPKDSIWESIV
+538 
-549 KVMSS
+549 
-554 KEYAKIQSDKSM
+554 
-566 NEAIQKIKESR
+566 
-577 PELRTKRPDA
+577 
-587 IGFTLSNLRS
+587 
-597 ILDSELPASQ
+597 
-607 KAIAI
+607 
-612 KIMATIK
+612 
-619 PDTAGLKIGTK
+619 

>member
-13 SKGLGEGIAK
+13 SQGLGEGIAK
-23 GIDERRKMQ
+23 GINERRKMQ
-32 LKYVDNMMDTAK
+32 TKYVDNMMDTAK

-58 ASLVQMNNLKRDFNI
+58 SSLVQMNNLKRDFNI

-226 DYKADDMQTTRDRF
+226 DYKADDMQRTRDRF
-240 TREANKK
+240 TREATKK
-247 FALTDDITNLT
+247 FALTDDITNLEN
-258 DAGAFNKR
+258 AGAFNAR
-266 VGGKDAAASVAITNE
+266 TGGKDTAESIAITNE

-302 NINRSPMLFELLS
+302 TINRTPMMYELLK
-315 YIDTPE
+315 YIQTPE
-321 DIKAFNNAVKNN
+321 DIKTFNNAVKNN

-347 GLTDEYA
+347 GLNDEYA

-361 AAEEEEYIGSDYGD
+361 DEEEVLPPEYTGSDYGD
-375 GNVIMPVESSTVTG
+375 GNVIMPVEASTVTDTG
-389 TDDGDGTVAKI
+389 KGDGLVSTI
-400 LSNTKDKKS
+400 LSNTKGAKS

-419 DATFNTEENA
+419 NATFNTEENA
-429 WFDNNSGKK
+429 WFDDTSGKEILEPTSVFANSSTRK
-438 ILDPKGI
+438 LKDSTATDQVVSMVGGNIAEMYFDDTPLKDLNLKDATFDEEQNAWFDDETGNKIVKPRSVFANSKVRRLDDSGTDKTNSDLSLWEKIKKTLSKKDAKELEKKISRIDEEAQLSPAYKTDIERILDSDMSVADKAAAI
-445 LKNTPGFRALEDTSF
+445 SKIARKALNTPGLTVSDSY
-460 IDEIMSLVGGE
+460 
-471 AAKKHFA
+471 
-478 NKSKE
+478 KE
-483 NDSVAKVEEKTED
+483 L
-496 KVEDKGIM
+496 KGI
-504 TSPKLRPS
+504 
-512 DLKIENIIE
+512 
-521 ENLEPEEA
+521 
-529 SNLKEQFNA
+529 
-538 NPKDSIWESIV
+538 
-549 KVMSS
+549 
-554 KEYAKIQSDKSM
+554 
-566 NEAIQKIKESR
+566 
-577 PELRTKRPDA
+577 
-587 IGFTLSNLRS
+587 
-597 ILDSELPASQ
+597 
-607 KAIAI
+607 
-612 KIMATIK
+612 
-619 PDTAGLKIGTK
+619 

>member
-142 HLGIANNLSKDP
+142 HLGIASNLSKDP

-361 AAEEEEYIGSDYGD
+361 DTEEVLPSEYIGSDYGD
-375 GNVIMPVESSTVTG
+375 GNVIMPVESSIVTG

-429 WFDNNSGKK
+429 WFDNASGKE
-438 ILDPKGI
+438 ILEPTSVFANSSTRK
-445 LKNTPGFRALEDTSF
+445 LKDSTTTDQLVS
-460 IDEIMSLVGGE
+460 MVGGNIAE
-471 AAKKHFA
+471 NYFDDTPLKDLNLKDATFDEEQNSWFDDETGNKIVKPRSVFA
-478 NKSKE
+478 NSKVRRLD
-483 NDSVAKVEEKTED
+483 DSNTD
-496 KVEDKGIM
+496 KAN
-504 TSPKLRPS
+504 S
-512 DLKIENIIE
+512 DLS
-521 ENLEPEEA
+521 L
-529 SNLKEQFNA
+529 
-538 NPKDSIWESIV
+538 WE
-549 KVMSS
+549 
-554 KEYAKIQSDKSM
+554 
-566 NEAIQKIKESR
+566 KIK
-577 PELRTKRPDA
+577 K
-587 IGFTLSNLRS
+587 TLSKKDAKELEKKISRIDKEAQLS
-597 ILDSELPASQ
+597 PAYKTDIKAILDSDMSVAEKAEAINKIAREALDTPGLTVSDSYKEL
-607 KAIAI
+607 KGI
-612 KIMATIK
+612 
-619 PDTAGLKIGTK
+619 

>member
-13 SKGLGEGIAK
+13 SQGLGEGIAK
-23 GIDERRKMQ
+23 GINERRKMQ
-32 LKYVDNMMDTAK
+32 TKYVDNMMDTAK

-226 DYKADDMQTTRDRF
+226 DYKADDMQRTRDRF
-240 TREANKK
+240 TREANLK
-247 FALTDDITNLT
+247 FANTSDITNLT
-258 DAGAFNKR
+258 DMKAFNKKT
-266 VGGKDAAASVAITNE
+266 GGKDAAASIAITNE

-302 NINRSPMLFELLS
+302 NINRSPMMYELLK

-321 DIKAFNNAVKNN
+321 DIKTFNNAVKNN

-400 LSNTKDKKS
+400 LSNTKGEKS

-419 DATFNTEENA
+419 NATFNTEENA
-429 WFDNNSGKK
+429 WFDNTSGKE
-438 ILDPKGI
+438 ILEPTSVFANSSTRI
-445 LKNTPGFRALEDTSF
+445 LKDSTTTDQIVSA
-460 IDEIMSLVGGE
+460 VGGNIAE
-471 AAKKHFA
+471 MYFDDTPLKDLNLKDATFDEEQNSWFDDETGNKIVKPRSVFA
-478 NKSKE
+478 NSKVRRLD
-483 NDSVAKVEEKTED
+483 DSNTD
-496 KVEDKGIM
+496 KAN
-504 TSPKLRPS
+504 S
-512 DLKIENIIE
+512 DLS
-521 ENLEPEEA
+521 L
-529 SNLKEQFNA
+529 
-538 NPKDSIWESIV
+538 WE
-549 KVMSS
+549 
-554 KEYAKIQSDKSM
+554 
-566 NEAIQKIKESR
+566 KIK
-577 PELRTKRPDA
+577 K
-587 IGFTLSNLRS
+587 TLSKKDAKELEKKISRIDKEAQLS
-597 ILDSELPASQ
+597 PAYKTDIKAILDSDMSVAEKAEAINKIAREALDTPGLTVSDSYKEL
-607 KAIAI
+607 KGI
-612 KIMATIK
+612 
-619 PDTAGLKIGTK
+619 

>member
-58 ASLVQMNNLKRDFNI
+58 SSLVQMNNLKRDFNI
-73 SEAEYV
+73 TEAEYV

-142 HLGIANNLSKDP
+142 HLGIASNLSKDP

-247 FALTDDITNLT
+247 FALTDDITNL
-258 DAGAFNKR
+258 ANAEAFNKR
-266 VGGKDAAASVAITNE
+266 TGGKDTAASVAITNE

-361 AAEEEEYIGSDYGD
+361 DTKEEEEYRGSDYGD
-375 GNVIMPVESSTVTG
+375 GNVIMPVEASTVTDTG
-389 TDDGDGTVAKI
+389 TGDGLVSTI
-400 LSNTKDKKS
+400 LSNTKGDKS

-419 DATFNTEENA
+419 NATFNTEENA
-429 WFDNNSGKK
+429 WFDNASGKEILEPTSVFANSSTRKLKDSTATDQVVSMVGGNIAEMYFDDTPLKDLNLKDATFDEGQNAWFDDETGNK
-438 ILDPKGI
+438 IVKPRSVFANSKVRRLDDSGTDKTNSDLSLWEKI
-445 LKNTPGFRALEDTSF
+445 KKTLSKKDAKELEKKISR
-460 IDEIMSLVGGE
+460 IDEE
-471 AAKKHFA
+471 AQLSPAY
-478 NKSKE
+478 
-483 NDSVAKVEEKTED
+483 KTD
-496 KVEDKGIM
+496 
-504 TSPKLRPS
+504 
-512 DLKIENIIE
+512 IE
-521 ENLEPEEA
+521 
-529 SNLKEQFNA
+529 
-538 NPKDSIWESIV
+538 
-549 KVMSS
+549 
-554 KEYAKIQSDKSM
+554 
-566 NEAIQKIKESR
+566 R
-577 PELRTKRPDA
+577 
-587 IGFTLSNLRS
+587 
-597 ILDSELPASQ
+597 ILDSDMSVADKAAAISKIARKALDTPGLTVSDSYKEL
-607 KAIAI
+607 KGI
-612 KIMATIK
+612 
-619 PDTAGLKIGTK
+619 

>member
-1 MGLFSGAFGAGL
+1 MGIFSGAFGAGL
-13 SKGLGEGIAK
+13 SQGLGESVATGIN
-23 GIDERRKMQ
+23 ERRKMQ
-32 LKYVDNMMDTAK
+32 TKYVDNMMDTAK

-142 HLGIANNLSKDP
+142 HLGIASNLSKDP

-315 YIDTPE
+315 YVDTPE

-354 KKIFDTD
+354 KKIFDP
-361 AAEEEEYIGSDYGD
+361 DYVTPLSED
-375 GNVIMPVESSTVTG
+375 LNQPRLSELEVTEDSSTIST
-389 TDDGDGTVAKI
+389 GDGTVAKI

-419 DATFNTEENA
+419 NATFNTEENA
-429 WFDNNSGKK
+429 WFDNTSGKE
-438 ILDPKGI
+438 ILEPTSVFANSSTRI
-445 LKNTPGFRALEDTSF
+445 LKDSTTTDQIVSA
-460 IDEIMSLVGGE
+460 VGGNIAE
-471 AAKKHFA
+471 MYFDDTPLKDLNLKDATFDEEQNSWFDDETGNKIVKPRSVFA
-478 NKSKE
+478 NSKVRRLD
-483 NDSVAKVEEKTED
+483 DSNTD
-496 KVEDKGIM
+496 KAN
-504 TSPKLRPS
+504 S
-512 DLKIENIIE
+512 DLS
-521 ENLEPEEA
+521 L
-529 SNLKEQFNA
+529 
-538 NPKDSIWESIV
+538 WE
-549 KVMSS
+549 
-554 KEYAKIQSDKSM
+554 
-566 NEAIQKIKESR
+566 KIK
-577 PELRTKRPDA
+577 K
-587 IGFTLSNLRS
+587 TLSKKDAKELEKKISRIDKEAQLS
-597 ILDSELPASQ
+597 PAYKTDIKAILDSDMSVAEKAEAINKIAREALDTPGLTVSDSYKEL
-607 KAIAI
+607 KGI
-612 KIMATIK
+612 
-619 PDTAGLKIGTK
+619 

>member
-58 ASLVQMNNLKRDFNI
+58 SSLVQMNNLKRDFNI
-73 SEAEYV
+73 TEAEYV

-142 HLGIANNLSKDP
+142 HLGIASNLSKDP

-247 FALTDDITNLT
+247 FALTDDITNL
-258 DAGAFNKR
+258 ANAEAFNKR
-266 VGGKDAAASVAITNE
+266 TGGKDTAASVAITNE

-361 AAEEEEYIGSDYGD
+361 DTKEEEEYRGSDYGD
-375 GNVIMPVESSTVTG
+375 GNIIMPVEASTVTDTG
-389 TDDGDGTVAKI
+389 TGDGLVSTI
-400 LSNTKDKKS
+400 LSNTKGDKS

-419 DATFNTEENA
+419 NATFNTEENA
-429 WFDNNSGKK
+429 WFDNASGKEILEPTSVFANSSTRKLKDSTATDQVVSMVGGNIAEMYFDDTPLKDLNLKDATFDEGQNAWFDDETGNK
-438 ILDPKGI
+438 IVKPRSVFANSKVRRLDDSGTDKTNSDLSLWEKI
-445 LKNTPGFRALEDTSF
+445 KKTLSKKDAKELEKKISR
-460 IDEIMSLVGGE
+460 IDEE
-471 AAKKHFA
+471 AQLSPAY
-478 NKSKE
+478 
-483 NDSVAKVEEKTED
+483 KTD
-496 KVEDKGIM
+496 
-504 TSPKLRPS
+504 
-512 DLKIENIIE
+512 IE
-521 ENLEPEEA
+521 
-529 SNLKEQFNA
+529 
-538 NPKDSIWESIV
+538 
-549 KVMSS
+549 
-554 KEYAKIQSDKSM
+554 
-566 NEAIQKIKESR
+566 R
-577 PELRTKRPDA
+577 
-587 IGFTLSNLRS
+587 
-597 ILDSELPASQ
+597 ILDSDMSVADKAAAISKIARKALDTPGLTVSDSYKEL
-607 KAIAI
+607 KGI
-612 KIMATIK
+612 
-619 PDTAGLKIGTK
+619 

>member
-58 ASLVQMNNLKRDFNI
+58 ASLVQMKNLKRDFNI

-128 LPEGMTAKEALRTI
+128 LPQGMTAKEALRTI

-302 NINRSPMLFELLS
+302 NINRSPMLYELLK
-315 YIDTPE
+315 YIQTPE
-321 DIKAFNNAVKNN
+321 DIKTFNNAVKNN

-361 AAEEEEYIGSDYGD
+361 DTEEVLPSEYIGSDYGD
-375 GNVIMPVESSTVTG
+375 GNVIMPVESSTVTV

-400 LSNTKDKKS
+400 LSNTKGEKS

-419 DATFNTEENA
+419 NATFNTEENA
-429 WFDNNSGKK
+429 WFDNASGKE
-438 ILDPKGI
+438 ILEPTSVFANSSTRK
-445 LKNTPGFRALEDTSF
+445 LKDSTTTDQLVS
-460 IDEIMSLVGGE
+460 MVGGNIAE
-471 AAKKHFA
+471 NYFDDTPLKDLNLKDATFDEEQNAWFDDETGNKIVKPRSVFA
-478 NKSKE
+478 NSKVRRLD
-483 NDSVAKVEEKTED
+483 DSNTDKTN
-496 KVEDKGIM
+496 
-504 TSPKLRPS
+504 S
-512 DLKIENIIE
+512 DLS
-521 ENLEPEEA
+521 L
-529 SNLKEQFNA
+529 
-538 NPKDSIWESIV
+538 WE
-549 KVMSS
+549 
-554 KEYAKIQSDKSM
+554 
-566 NEAIQKIKESR
+566 KIK
-577 PELRTKRPDA
+577 K
-587 IGFTLSNLRS
+587 TLSKKDAKELEKKISRIDKEAQLS
-597 ILDSELPASQ
+597 PAYKTDIKAILDSDMSVAEKAEAINKIAREALDTPGLTVSDSYKEL
-607 KAIAI
+607 KGI
-612 KIMATIK
+612 
-619 PDTAGLKIGTK
+619 

>member
-1 MGLFSGAFGAGL
+1 
-13 SKGLGEGIAK
+13 
-23 GIDERRKMQ
+23 
-32 LKYVDNMMDTAK
+32 
-44 AYAPKYQA
+44 
-52 AAAEID
+52 
-58 ASLVQMNNLKRDFNI
+58 
-73 SEAEYV
+73 
-79 ALAQAHPNLDAIYK
+79 
-93 DIYVQKDA
+93 
-101 LTAQGFGNKINRD
+101 
-114 TILKTLNLGEKGIE
+114 
-128 LPEGMTAKEALRTI
+128 
-142 HLGIANNLSKDP
+142 
-154 TNKSEGFSNKSVSD
+154 
-168 AFASMFMMNPNS
+168 
-180 SAKQI
+180 
-185 VNNMQVAGVEVDDIL
+185 
-200 AYERSGGVRGTVYD
+200 
-214 SVNASPF
+214 
-221 ALPNI
+221 
-226 DYKADDMQTTRDRF
+226 
-240 TREANKK
+240 
-247 FALTDDITNLT
+247 
-258 DAGAFNKR
+258 
-266 VGGKDAAASVAITNE
+266 
-281 IGLNFAKLEKQLF
+281 
-294 SQSALFNS
+294 
-302 NINRSPMLFELLS
+302 
-315 YIDTPE
+315 
-321 DIKAFNNAVKNN
+321 
-333 TMASILIESFEKNQ
+333 MASILIESFEKNQ